1 MISLEELNGFKTAY
15 ENEVVAIDEQ
25 IANLTE
31 KRMLSV
37 AKVKVVEDMIEVET
51 AKSIE
56 TATDEEVVEE
66 TTAYEGV

>member
-15 ENEVVAIDEQ
+15 ENEVVEIDEQ
-25 IANLTE
+25 IAILTE

-56 TATDEEVVEE
+56 TATDEEVVE

>member
-37 AKVKVVEDMIEVET
+37 AKVKVVEDMIEVEM

-56 TATDEEVVEE
+56 TETNEDVVE
-66 TTAYEGV
+66 TTTYEGV